1 MGAIVSSLG
10 GCRYRGFRLRPA
22 DAGLLLILVVRFGA
36 ARLLRAGLLR
46 LEPDLMSVDGS
57 GCESTGWGCVLRTAS
72 ASIRYKSVLVS
83 VEGFVI

>member
-1 MGAIVSSLG
+1 MGAIVSGLG
-10 GCRYRGFRLRPA
+10 GCRYRGCRLRPA
-22 DAGLLLILVVRFGA
+22 AAGLLLVLVVRFGA

-46 LEPDLMSVDGS
+46 LEPDLTSVDGS
-57 GCESTGWGCVLRTAS
+57 GGESTGWGCVLRTAS